1 MRDKLRHFLTLK
13 LLISIIGNRF
23 LGCHATHFFS
33 TLCDR
38 YDVLSHLFVW
48 SSEHTYVSFAQPLP
62 ISLDRVIKWDINFDI
77 FRFYICQLHWQPF
90 LRMSR
95 DAFFLASKATWCFSH
110 ISLKGQE
117 KRNYLPLWEMVL
129 YSVYRKRPHHKRY
142 PRSVW
147 FPECKRYLWY
157 FFPRLQT

>member
-1 MRDKLRHFLTLK
+1 MHFLSTLCDRYDVLSH
-13 LLISIIGNRF
+13 LL
-23 LGCHATHFFS
+23 S

-48 SSEHTYVSFAQPLP
+48 SSERTHVLFAQPLP

-77 FRFYICQLHWQPF
+77 FRFYICQFHWQPF

-95 DAFFLASKATWCFSH
+95 DAFFLATWCFSH
-110 ISLKGQE
+110 TSLKRQE
-117 KRNYLPLWEMVL
+117 KRNYLSLWEMVL
-129 YSVYRKRPHHKRY
+129 YSVYRKRPHHWRY

-147 FPECKRYLWY
+147 FVECRKYGC
-157 FFPRLQT
+157 FFFTQLQTLLKRHVKKNRNFL